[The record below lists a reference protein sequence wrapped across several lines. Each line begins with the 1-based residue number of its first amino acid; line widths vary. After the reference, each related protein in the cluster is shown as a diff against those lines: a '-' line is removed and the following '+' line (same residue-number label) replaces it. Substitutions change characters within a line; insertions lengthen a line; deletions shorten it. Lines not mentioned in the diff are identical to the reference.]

1 MKVVDRVALW
11 RYRLRLRHLQNRY
24 YRGTAVDAG
33 KTAVDYL
40 AALDSARE
48 IWLRGTPMQIRTA
61 VHLGSGDHHLRGWV
75 NVDILPGS
83 ALPGSSSVLAD
94 FTAPLPFRTA
104 SVDLLHSEDL
114 LEHLDEKSGKR
125 FLAECHRVL
134 RPRGVMR
141 LLTPDLRALIERVYL
156 QREPRHL
163 AWCDTHLSATGPC
176 EALNM
181 HLRMNGDHRFV
192 YDEEHLSETLT
203 AIGFR
208 VRRVRYNWSTVR
220 ELRYLDLRDFGLNLF
235 LEAVKADA

>member
-1 MKVVDRVALW
+1 MKGVDRVALW
-11 RYRLRLRHLQNRY
+11 RHRLRLRHLQNRY
-24 YRGTAVDAG
+24 YRGTAEDAG
-33 KTAVDYL
+33 KTAVEYL
-40 AALDSARE
+40 ATLDSARE
-48 IWLRGTPMQIRTA
+48 IWLRGTAARKRTA
-61 VHLGSGDHHLRGWV
+61 VHLGAGDHRLRDWI

-83 ALPGSSSVLAD
+83 ADVLAD
-94 FTAPLPFRTA
+94 FTAPLPFR
-104 SVDLLHSEDL
+104 SGSIDLLHSEDL
-114 LEHLDEKSGKR
+114 LEHLDETSGKR

-141 LLTPDLRALIERVYL
+141 LLTPDLRALVERVYL

-163 AWCDTHLSATGPC
+163 EWCDTHLSATGPC

-208 VRRVRYNWSTVR
+208 VRRVRHNWSTVR